1 MASFCLSVS
10 FPSDLSFQ
18 STFPVRDELLSDLSD
33 DDVQLAAKTPE
44 VRKHTVISFKHKDD
58 TDLFGLGIQEEAPA
72 AKDSSE
78 EQEGNSLIIS
88 KQEINIF
95 GDYLVFSSS
104 SVYSCVC
111 VLWGKEAGKKD
122 DLSYLRPREKN
133 RRNQLSW
140 NRLKKGTTRKASGSA
155 WLPRLFLDCSAAH

>member
-1 MASFCLSVS
+1 MELSCSCRSVLFRKLYFLLMASFCLSFFS
-10 FPSDLSFQ
+10 SDLSFQ

-88 KQEINIF
+88 RKSIF
-95 GDYLVFSSS
+95 L
-104 SVYSCVC
+104 
-111 VLWGKEAGKKD
+111 AII
-122 DLSYLRPREKN
+122 
-133 RRNQLSW
+133 
-140 NRLKKGTTRKASGSA
+140 
-155 WLPRLFLDCSAAH
+155 

>member
-1 MASFCLSVS
+1 M
-10 FPSDLSFQ
+10 
-18 STFPVRDELLSDLSD
+18 
-33 DDVQLAAKTPE
+33 QLAAKTPE

-78 EQEGNSLIIS
+78 EQEGSSLIIS

-95 GDYLVFSSS
+95 GRYLVALLYT
-104 SVYSCVC
+104 VVCVC
-111 VLWGKEAGKKD
+111 CGGGRRVKKMIC
-122 DLSYLRPREKN
+122 STVFASEGKN

-140 NRLKKGTTRKASGSA
+140 NRLKKGTTRKASGSV
-155 WLPRLFLDCSAAH
+155 WLPRLFLDCSAH

>member
-1 MASFCLSVS
+1 MKLVCGVMEPFEWNSAVCVGRFCLENCTSCSWRLSVFLS
-10 FPSDLSFQ
+10 FFSSDLSFQ

-78 EQEGNSLIIS
+78 EQEGNSLMISRKSIFLAII
-88 KQEINIF
+88 
-95 GDYLVFSSS
+95 
-104 SVYSCVC
+104 
-111 VLWGKEAGKKD
+111 
-122 DLSYLRPREKN
+122 
-133 RRNQLSW
+133 
-140 NRLKKGTTRKASGSA
+140 
-155 WLPRLFLDCSAAH
+155 

>member
-1 MASFCLSVS
+1 MELSCSCRSVLFRKLYFLLMASFCLSFFS
-10 FPSDLSFQ
+10 FFSSDLSFQ

-88 KQEINIF
+88 RKSIF
-95 GDYLVFSSS
+95 L
-104 SVYSCVC
+104 
-111 VLWGKEAGKKD
+111 AII
-122 DLSYLRPREKN
+122 
-133 RRNQLSW
+133 
-140 NRLKKGTTRKASGSA
+140 
-155 WLPRLFLDCSAAH
+155 